1 MQFIYRK
8 IFSFRLPGY
17 SLSREHFTHMNLL
30 CSCFCPAHYIVKSPW
45 FQEDFTFFS
54 NFLRSN
60 ISPAFYG
67 LSGDKTETNANFLS
81 SSFPISTMPF
91 PIVKAAAT
99 VPIPRPSIL
108 PSPKKVNNAA
118 VVWAVDP
125 EKGQLGVGQWSGDGW
140 SSAIGHWI
148 NWVALWQQDL
158 SSFIFGSVPF
168 RIRYF

>member
-8 IFSFRLPGY
+8 IFSFRLTGY
-17 SLSREHFTHMNLL
+17 SLSWEHFTHMNLL

-91 PIVKAAAT
+91 PIVKAATT

-108 PSPKKVNNAA
+108 PSPKKVSNA
-118 VVWAVDP
+118 VTIRQVTSKPILILEYGTFVISDTSR
-125 EKGQLGVGQWSGDGW
+125 GNRSVGTIGSLQRFE
-140 SSAIGHWI
+140 SAIPK
-148 NWVALWQQDL
+148 Q
-158 SSFIFGSVPF
+158 
-168 RIRYF
+168 RIR

>member
-1 MQFIYRK
+1 
-8 IFSFRLPGY
+8 
-17 SLSREHFTHMNLL
+17 MNLL

-67 LSGDKTETNANFLS
+67 LCGDKTETNANFLS
-81 SSFPISTMPF
+81 SSFPISTMSF

-108 PSPKKVNNAA
+108 PSPKKVSNAA

-125 EKGQLGVGQWSGDGW
+125 EKGQLGVGQ
-140 SSAIGHWI
+140 
-148 NWVALWQQDL
+148 
-158 SSFIFGSVPF
+158 
-168 RIRYF
+168 